1 VKLMSEVVHHCPEE
15 GQSQTKCCGRIPFE
29 LPLDDRM
36 SSDPRAV
43 TCPTGTGT
51 IERHV
56 RIDDVK
62 AHINKLGSPYLTGL
76 VAWYLITLLDRGNCE
91 GIVVIADELLQIPV
105 PEGENAS

>member
-1 VKLMSEVVHHCPEE
+1 
-15 GQSQTKCCGRIPFE
+15 
-29 LPLDDRM
+29 M

-43 TCPTGTGT
+43 TCPKGTGT

-76 VAWYLITLLDRGNCE
+76 VAWHLITLLDRGNCE
-91 GIVVIADELLQIPV
+91 GILVIADELLQIPI
-105 PEGENAS
+105 PEIDGKKVNNESVLTSLWNDELNNLSKKRES